1 MHIGRTRSKRERKR
15 ERGGATRAK
24 TKICIDEEI
33 AEVARRRSQG
43 VLWICVIC
51 IQWKRL
57 RSNDIWS
64 IFCFAHL
71 PLFLFMYFYLIHNG
85 TWVCAVNFYLLTN
98 KQMVAVWF
106 LFIKFLFCFGFL
118 HFSKLF
124 EQPCNLLLFRSIGI
138 GIAVEQVLFVDRFS
152 NWLPFDRTE
161 PNRTAHQ
168 NKFIS

>member
-1 MHIGRTRSKRERKR
+1 MWRILSSFFRSFLRQTNSNDLENMACILGEQEAKEKER

-98 KQMVAVWF
+98 KQTNSCCLVSVYQIFILFWFPSFFQTVW
-106 LFIKFLFCFGFL
+106 
-118 HFSKLF
+118 
-124 EQPCNLLLFRSIGI
+124 
-138 GIAVEQVLFVDRFS
+138 
-152 NWLPFDRTE
+152 
-161 PNRTAHQ
+161 TAM
-168 NKFIS
+168 